1 MPCTLIGPR
10 PAVVGVSQG
19 ACAAIAALS
28 TCGLDGREF
37 TFFGFVPRTG
47 RQRKVKLAQVAAER
61 RACVLYEAPHRIVA
75 TLRCA
80 RNGPAPERPHA

>member
-1 MPCTLIGPR
+1 MTAFQDAD
-10 PAVVGVSQG
+10 AVVQLHAQIG
-19 ACAAIAALS
+19 
-28 TCGLDGREF
+28 GLDWREF